1 MCAEAL
7 GAFFAV
13 STSMKTV
20 RSLVVMTLALGA
32 SACGSSSPATP
43 TPAPAADMTV
53 NVVGIS
59 GSSSFA
65 PNPTTVTVG
74 QRIIWKNVDT
84 RTHNIIQDANAFTT
98 PIIAS
103 GASADAVTMSTRGT
117 FPYHCGIHPSMV
129 GTITVR

>member
-65 PNPTTVTVG
+65 PSPTTVSVG
-74 QRIIWKNVDT
+74 QRIIWKNGDT
-84 RTHNIIQDANAFTT
+84 RSHNIIQDANAFTT

-129 GTITVR
+129 GTITVQ